1 MLQCFMR
8 IFLSFLY
15 FSFLCHTLW
24 AKEPLMAILQGVHAN
39 DSQLFLL
46 GQNFLKCRPYGVISL
61 EEIYAKEQTNQTC
74 RRAIEKFYA
83 KEPLLK
89 HFAGSIFKTKQM
101 YHIEPKAQRCIV
113 YAQGMNTLS
122 ELLLGRGLAFVA
134 PFFKDEEF
142 LYSFSKAQ
150 RNARAQRLGMWS
162 EQEII
167 ECIAEVYRE

>member
-1 MLQCFMR
+1 MR

-15 FSFLCHTLW
+15 FSFLCHTAS

-39 DSQLFLL
+39 DSQVFLL
-46 GQNFLKCRPYGVISL
+46 GQSFLTCRPYGVVSL
-61 EEIYAKEQTNQTC
+61 EQIYTKEQTNATC

-101 YHIEPKAQRCIV
+101 YHIEPKEQRCVV
-113 YAQGMNTLS
+113 YARGMTSLS
-122 ELLLGRGLAFVA
+122 ELLLGQGLGFVA
-134 PFFKDEEF
+134 PFFRDEEF
-142 LYSFSKAQ
+142 LHGFTKAQ